1 MQNEIKWHV
10 LQDRQH
16 DVGKFYCQARISIKY
31 GVAKINFIFEKVIR
45 GCSGENLNRKELI
58 GMEGTPTG
66 TARAENPLVS
76 RYIEK
81 QVSWS
86 RARGTRPD
94 RNGNQLPLFRKGFL
108 CLVL

>member
-1 MQNEIKWHV
+1 
-10 LQDRQH
+10 
-16 DVGKFYCQARISIKY
+16 
-31 GVAKINFIFEKVIR
+31 
-45 GCSGENLNRKELI
+45 
-58 GMEGTPTG
+58 MEGSVAVALRYRAKLPMG